1 LSFDYP
7 VVNGCLF
14 VACLVLFA
22 WRLCIAALL
31 CLAQLRERS
40 GVFQLELKCIELPI
54 AEVAFRSGR
63 TVPS

>member
-1 LSFDYP
+1 MFLLPLLVSVAKPCGGAIALSFDYP

-31 CLAQLRERS
+31 CLVCLDCWGA
-40 GVFQLELKCIELPI
+40 I
-54 AEVAFRSGR
+54 
-63 TVPS
+63 